1 MMKRKWKRYMAAFL
15 LVAVLA
21 SCGITAAVAGTAS
34 APAASGTML
43 LPEASG
49 TQVKKNSR
57 AEIDYSNTK
66 NGYVMVRVTDKK
78 AKKLKVQV
86 KSKNTTYTYNLAAD
100 GQWDTYPLSEGDG
113 NYQVT
118 IYENLSGTKYSTLLS
133 VSTKVTLADQFEPFL
148 RPNQYV
154 DYASAPNTV
163 AKAKELT
170 AGKKD
175 NMEKVAAVY
184 DYVVKNLTYDY
195 KQAASVQSGYVPVLD
210 TVLAKKSGI
219 CFDYAALMTGMLR
232 SQGVPCKLVVGYAGT
247 TYHAWISVYS
257 DETGW
262 VEGAIYF
269 NGTIWKRMD
278 PTFAST
284 GRQSK
289 SIMEYI
295 GNDQNYTSK
304 YLY

>member
-175 NMEKVAAVY
+175 TLEKVAAVY

>member
-175 NMEKVAAVY
+175 NLEKVAAVY